1 LVKLAPQQIK
11 KLYEFIGEIPP
22 LEVTENE
29 ISRILVKLEKKFT
42 PYYLQE
48 EKIDNFN
55 FEKNRNILVVDDLEV
70 SLFQLTSLLS
80 KSGYNS
86 FIARTVEEAK
96 DIYKKKDF
104 DYIFVDL
111 FLPEPEN
118 GLNLVEEI
126 KNNEQTVINN
136 TKIIVISGSENK
148 KLINQCFS
156 KGADEFICKNKEWHI
171 QILTLLRKF
180 EEIKRG
186 STAEIKT
193 IIEDEEN
200 KIASIKIKNLFKT
213 GIIDDLK
220 REAVNLILSGYN
232 NIVLDLENLNI
243 TSPEILNV
251 IVYIFKYSNS
261 NGGSLKLC
269 NVSNVIS
276 DALSF
281 VFLDG
286 VIPMFKDKKTA
297 LQDFYSKD
305 YKEV

>member
-1 LVKLAPQQIK
+1 MVKLAPQQIK